1 MEAKNHGQ
9 VTAGVPMVP
18 EANSLEMPLLKVNNG
33 LERRDIRDS
42 EPPSWIKCSQKCFE
56 HSISLS

>member
-42 EPPSWIKCSQKCFE
+42 KPPSWIKCS
-56 HSISLS
+56 